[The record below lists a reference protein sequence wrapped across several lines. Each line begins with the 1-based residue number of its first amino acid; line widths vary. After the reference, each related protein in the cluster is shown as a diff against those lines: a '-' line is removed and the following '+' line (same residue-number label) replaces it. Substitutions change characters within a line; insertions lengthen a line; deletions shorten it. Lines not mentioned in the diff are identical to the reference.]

1 MRAARSSNALLAFLE
16 PCREHCSLE
25 ELLGRTEANSED
37 GEPLPVGPRLHRG
50 PFCGRLPGPHQS
62 LNPNTELAPAK
73 CLGTVPGTC
82 SLQHAGRYP
91 CRHLLHMAPD
101 DPFLSSSC
109 PWNGEFLRLVF

>member
-50 PFCGRLPGPHQS
+50 PFCGCLPGPHQS
-62 LNPNTELAPAK
+62 LNPDAELVTAK
-73 CLGTVPGTC
+73 CLERCLGLVAFSMLAVILVIIYCT
-82 SLQHAGRYP
+82 RYLMT
-91 CRHLLHMAPD
+91 H
-101 DPFLSSSC
+101 F
-109 PWNGEFLRLVF
+109 